1 MRIRIFSTICL
12 FLLATGLV
20 ADAWA
25 QFGGPASVFTERVEP
40 RDFSDRVEA
49 IGSLAPNERVDL
61 TVNASDRVTGVYFE
75 DGERVRKGQTLL
87 TQAQGD
93 QRAAIES
100 AEATLKEA
108 QNVVER
114 MRPLV
119 EEGAVS
125 RLQFDESKRNVAVA
139 EAALTSVQIRQRER
153 ILVAPFAGLLGFRE
167 VSAGSYLTP
176 GDRVTTL
183 IDDSVMMLELPVPAS
198 FLSSVGKGLE
208 ISATTSS
215 VPGKKFTGT
224 LVSLDNEIDPVT
236 RSLRVRAELPNPE
249 RVLKPGM
256 FMSVTLF
263 TSPRTS
269 LAVPEEAIQPL
280 GSKSYVYIVEDTGE
294 GKIAKRREVR
304 PGSRQNGMV
313 EITSGLSEGDEIIT
327 EGIIG
332 VREGAPVIVRS
343 KSLLTSGGAASK
355 GRTTTTLDAPR

>member
-1 MRIRIFSTICL
+1 MKLRIIGIVGL
-12 FLLATGLV
+12 FLAAGLS
-20 ADAWA
+20 APAWA
-25 QFGGPASVFTERVEP
+25 QFGGPASVFTERVKP
-40 RDFSDRVEA
+40 LDFSDRVEA

-61 TVNASDRVTGVYFE
+61 TVNAADRVTGVYFE

-108 QNVVER
+108 QNVVDR
-114 MRPLV
+114 MQPLV

-153 ILVAPFAGLLGFRE
+153 VLVAPFAGLVGFRQ
-167 VSAGSYLTP
+167 VSAGSYLRP
-176 GDRVTTL
+176 GDIVTTL

-215 VPGKKFTGT
+215 LPGKTFTGK
-224 LVSLDNEIDPVT
+224 LVSLDNEIDRVT
-236 RSLRVRAELPNPE
+236 RSLRVRAELPNPDLE
-249 RVLKPGM
+249 LKPGM
-256 FMSVTLF
+256 FMSVTLY

-269 LAVPEEAIQPL
+269 LAVPEESIQPL
-280 GSKSYVYIVEDTGE
+280 GSKSYVYVVEQKGGE
-294 GKIAKRREVR
+294 KIARRHEVQ
-304 PGSRQNGMV
+304 PGSRLNGMV
-313 EITSGLSEGDEIIT
+313 EIVSGLVEDDEVIT

-332 VREGAPVIVRS
+332 VREGSPVVVRP
-343 KSLLTSGGAASK
+343 KSLLTSGGAASNSSTNTAL
-355 GRTTTTLDAPR
+355 GSPR